1 MATYYRAQY
10 APQQYS
16 TMTTI
21 LAALLF
27 VPLKFPFL
35 RFCGIGIL
43 TSQGGYSSDNIQKLH
58 EDVHEVTGL
67 LKKNVDSAIQRG
79 QQLDDIEDRAEQLNQ
94 SSREF
99 SDKAVRLKRK
109 LWWQNTKGDITNTV
123 CNKSRI
129 RQ

>member
-1 MATYYRAQY
+1 M
-10 APQQYS
+10 
-16 TMTTI
+16 
-21 LAALLF
+21 
-27 VPLKFPFL
+27 
-35 RFCGIGIL
+35 
-43 TSQGGYSSDNIQKLH
+43 SQGGYSSDNIQKLH

-109 LWWQNTKGDITNTV
+109 LWWQNTKCTLCANSVSLYVTLLLTFRKMMIIIGIIVVVILTIIIVLATQPW
-123 CNKSRI
+123 KK
-129 RQ
+129 